1 LKASKQKKCH
11 GDLKHDEIK
20 VLIRRTSSFCL
31 FVRRYTANSTENEMM
46 QMSTKNAIIHFPPF
60 GFDKK
65 DIEKSIVTIK
75 K

>member
-1 LKASKQKKCH
+1 
-11 GDLKHDEIK
+11 
-20 VLIRRTSSFCL
+20 
-31 FVRRYTANSTENEMM
+31 VRQYRANSTENEMM

-60 GFDKK
+60 GSVKK